1 MSTKKTTSRD
11 FNQDTGGAKPAAND
25 GPVYITDRGRPS
37 HVLLTFE
44 DYQRLSANTATI
56 VERLAHPSG
65 VEAVEFHAP
74 KSGDRP
80 SPAEF
85 D

>member
-1 MSTKKTTSRD
+1 MSTKLITSRD
-11 FNQDTGGAKPAAND
+11 FNEDADGAKSAAND
-25 GPVYITDRGRPS
+25 GPVYIIDRGRPS

-44 DYQRLSANTATI
+44 DYQRLSANAATI
-56 VERLAHPSG
+56 IELLAHPSG

-74 KSGDRP
+74 KSADAP
-80 SPAEF
+80 IPAEF